1 MHNDAGNGLPYVAIW
16 LLQWTSLLTI
26 GFHTRSWIDSLVWIL
41 TEHIS
46 GAKNI
51 SEKGKFASPDHNER
65 KNVCEEWSSLLPRNC
80 DQRQAV
86 SGDGQWAEAA
96 RQSWQLLRKKQL
108 QLTDYDVVEL
118 RNWRRHLEP
127 QWKVWWGCEDGAQAR
142 TSWGLNSRSNRGTA
156 LYVWPSPSGEWWR
169 DKQQLAA
176 SEQRRDLSRGEA
188 ELISFGKAA
197 PTAHLPSAASCGAPL
212 WLFTLPE
219 WQVAIQILW
228 ASAAATKILKQ
239 FQQNVFEAFGK
250 PYVEGALVLNITFC
264 SDSIL
269 QCNLHNVWPS
279 SMGNMQAL

>member
-1 MHNDAGNGLPYVAIW
+1 MFWLNLWLNLKQLRVTCHIKSEIMKSVKLQWLPSAARATISDNSLRPFTVAMHNDAGNGLSYVAIW

-26 GFHTRSWIDSLVWIL
+26 GFHTRSRIDSLVWIL

-80 DQRQAV
+80 HQRHAV

-127 QWKVWWGCEDGAQAR
+127 QWKVWWGCEDGA
-142 TSWGLNSRSNRGTA
+142 
-156 LYVWPSPSGEWWR
+156 
-169 DKQQLAA
+169 
-176 SEQRRDLSRGEA
+176 
-188 ELISFGKAA
+188 
-197 PTAHLPSAASCGAPL
+197 
-212 WLFTLPE
+212 
-219 WQVAIQILW
+219 
-228 ASAAATKILKQ
+228 
-239 FQQNVFEAFGK
+239 
-250 PYVEGALVLNITFC
+250 
-264 SDSIL
+264 
-269 QCNLHNVWPS
+269 
-279 SMGNMQAL
+279 